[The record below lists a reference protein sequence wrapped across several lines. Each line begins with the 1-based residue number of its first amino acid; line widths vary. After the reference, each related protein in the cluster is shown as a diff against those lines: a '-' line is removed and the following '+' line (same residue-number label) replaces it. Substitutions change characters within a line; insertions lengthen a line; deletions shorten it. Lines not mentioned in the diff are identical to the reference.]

1 MPFKAEISYI
11 VEGPFAHNGNGI
23 AVTNDRS
30 RHGLGLYVEQGFP
43 VGQRMKV
50 FSPQLAEEPI
60 LAQVRWC
67 SEVSNSL
74 FRIGLMLFEPVGS
87 INPPGSLRLSNQ

>member
-1 MPFKAEISYI
+1 MVQRREPRTPFRAEISY
-11 VEGPFAHNGNGI
+11 VAEGPFSANENGI

-43 VGQRMKV
+43 IGQRMKV
-50 FSPQLAEEPI
+50 FSPQIADEPI

-67 SEVSNSL
+67 SEVSHCL
-74 FRIGLMLFEPVGS
+74 FRIGLMLFEPVGF
-87 INPPGSLRLSNQ
+87 N